1 MKTNF
6 WLSVAASASLIFV
19 ALPFS
24 SVSAAN
30 AGQKCSRV
38 GALSGTKNSPLVCT
52 KVGGKLVWKLT
63 KKSSTAVAPKETVSQ
78 SNARKAA
85 KSYLGLMA
93 FSRSKLIEQL
103 EFENYSAADAT
114 YGVDAQN
121 ADWNAQ
127 AAKSAKA
134 YLKLMPFSRISL
146 IDQLVF
152 EGFSQ
157 AQAEYG
163 VGTTGL

>member
-6 WLSVAASASLIFV
+6 WLSVATSASLIFV
-19 ALPFS
+19 ALPLS
-24 SVSAAN
+24 SVSATS

-38 GALSGTKNSPLVCT
+38 GALSGTKNSPLVCS
-52 KVGGKLVWKLT
+52 KVGGKLVWKST

-103 EFENYSAADAT
+103 EFENYSTADAT

-146 IDQLVF
+146 IDQLIF

>member
-1 MKTNF
+1 MKTKF
-6 WLSVAASASLIFV
+6 WLSVVTSTSLMFFAV
-19 ALPFS
+19 PFS
-24 SVSAAN
+24 SVSAAS

-38 GALSGTKNSPLVCT
+38 GALSGTKKSPLVCT
-52 KVGGKLVWKLT
+52 KVGGKLVWKST
-63 KKSSTAVAPKETVSQ
+63 KSSSTAVAPKETVSQ

-85 KSYLGLMA
+85 KSYLGIMA

-103 EFENYSAADAT
+103 EFENYSTADAT

-127 AAKSAKA
+127 AAKSAKS

-157 AQAEYG
+157 SQAEYG

>member
-1 MKTNF
+1 
-6 WLSVAASASLIFV
+6 
-19 ALPFS
+19 
-24 SVSAAN
+24 
-30 AGQKCSRV
+30 
-38 GALSGTKNSPLVCT
+38 
-52 KVGGKLVWKLT
+52 
-63 KKSSTAVAPKETVSQ
+63 
-78 SNARKAA
+78 
-85 KSYLGLMA
+85 MA

-103 EFENYSAADAT
+103 EFENYSTADAT

-127 AAKSAKA
+127 AAKSAKS

-146 IDQLVF
+146 IDQLIF

-157 AQAEYG
+157 SQAEYG

>member
-1 MKTNF
+1 MKTKF
-6 WLSVAASASLIFV
+6 LVSVGLSASLVFL

-24 SVSAAN
+24 SASAAS
-30 AGQKCSRV
+30 AGQKCSKN
-38 GALSGTKNSPLVCT
+38 GAMAGTRKAPLVCT
-52 KVGGKLVWKLT
+52 KVGGKLVWKST
-63 KKSSTAVAPKETVSQ
+63 KQVAPTVAPKETVSQ
-78 SNARKAA
+78 TNAKRAA

-103 EFENYSAADAT
+103 EFENYSNADAT

-134 YLKLMPFSRISL
+134 YLKLMPFSRTRL

-157 AQAEYG
+157 SQAEYG
-163 VGTTGL
+163 VSTTGL